1 MNPTNIPSFGPT
13 QTVNYLKCPTLRQFE
28 RNWQKRG
35 PWAPHLAVG
44 AAMSEALARYLLSPG
59 EAGFDAALGAAQDI
73 LRARYVESEEWSLE
87 GLFKLVERGF
97 SVAAST
103 TLKDF
108 LEQETVLATELSIGE
123 GRIDLVTRSKATKQI
138 IITDHKNSIQM
149 KSQYVNKKLAET
161 DLSWQLWDYAWRAS
175 SYYGEPVTWIRTHL
189 TIMSPK
195 AVAFQHP
202 VKILPEAI
210 EAWAA
215 SASQHWDQMAKH
227 DTMAFDKLPMNWN
240 ECINK
245 YGKCPAYDACHV
257 LLRDESKM
265 ETLYERKS
273 HGQSA

>member
-1 MNPTNIPSFGPT
+1 MIENNTPSFGPT
-13 QTVNYLKCPTLRQFE
+13 QTVNYLKCPTLRRFE
-28 RNWQKRG
+28 RNWYKRG
-35 PWAPHLAVG
+35 PWTPHLAVG

-108 LEQETVLATELSIGE
+108 LEQETVLATELEIGE
-123 GRIDLVTRSKATKQI
+123 RRLDMVSRSKSTKQI

-161 DLSWQLWDYAWRAS
+161 DLDWQLWDYAWAAGN
-175 SYYGEPVTWIRTHL
+175 YYGEPVTWIRRHL

-202 VKILPEAI
+202 VKIDPKAI
-210 EAWAA
+210 EAWAD

-227 DTMAFDKLPMNWN
+227 DTITFNKLPMNWN

-265 ETLYERKS
+265 GTLYERKVR
-273 HGQSA
+273 